1 MFVPVFCVYKCT
13 KDSNLLI
20 QKLLFVYA
28 LTYSVKGRINRGMK
42 RMVCTK
48 CLHHKEGFEST
59 KQKDNLSVLKLLH
72 STGPTDALIYN
83 NEWGLFWYRP
93 I

>member
-1 MFVPVFCVYKCT
+1 
-13 KDSNLLI
+13 
-20 QKLLFVYA
+20 
-28 LTYSVKGRINRGMK
+28 
-42 RMVCTK
+42 MVCTK

-83 NEWGLFWYRP
+83 NEWGLLWYRP